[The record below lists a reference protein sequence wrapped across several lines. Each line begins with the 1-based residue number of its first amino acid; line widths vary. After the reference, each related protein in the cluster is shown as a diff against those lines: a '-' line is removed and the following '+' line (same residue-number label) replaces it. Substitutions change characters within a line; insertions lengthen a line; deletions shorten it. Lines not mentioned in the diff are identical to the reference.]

1 MLSYLVALALV
12 ASSVTNGQYDGNYRR
27 TSGNGPPQGPVDR
40 DSIDRSDEPVSDRR
54 FQDYYY
60 DSDVPEAGQSL
71 QYIDSQP
78 DDIAARPPPPPP
90 LQPKV
95 VQGSVRER
103 PSVAS
108 KYNIRT
114 SPDIPQLQQY
124 EEYEYDR
131 SCHYS
136 QCKCRTKASKEF
148 ADVYIEERNCTSGY
162 NQMLKACPNGLVY
175 TGNGRS
181 GLVSVCDYPHR
192 AVWADN
198 RVRYNPPVS
207 TEHCDWLY
215 GIFGHE
221 TSCTRYWTCWNGT
234 ATEQFC
240 IGGLLYNEDTHACD
254 WPQSVSGCQKHPL
267 CKDDPNGRV
276 PLGKSCDRYWSC
288 QGGYPRLQRCPAMLV
303 FDKARKRCV
312 SPPTSDCDVPPTPPP
327 SDDDQDGSGNGG
339 NDFSNGGRQQRPR
352 RPGNAENRRRFQQNG
367 EGGGGPRSGGGG
379 GNGRRQQSR
388 PVQDGRG
395 GEVGG
400 GGGRPLPPDF
410 QLPDGAL
417 PLNLN

>member
-1 MLSYLVALALV
+1 MLSYLLALAV
-12 ASSVTNGQYDGNYRR
+12 IAGSVTNGQYDGNYRPR
-27 TSGNGPPQGPVDR
+27 TRGSGPPQGPADQDDR
-40 DSIDRSDEPVSDRR
+40 LIDQPVADRR

-60 DSDVPEAGQSL
+60 DSDVPEPGLDSL
-71 QYIDSQP
+71 QFVDNLPEPAPRQ
-78 DDIAARPPPPPP
+78 PPPPPP
-90 LQPKV
+90 PPPQ
-95 VQGSVRER
+95 QSAREKR
-103 PSVAS
+103 PNVAS
-108 KYNIRT
+108 RYNIRQGA
-114 SPDIPQLQQY
+114 PIAQLQQY

-131 SCHYS
+131 SCQYS
-136 QCKCRTKASKEF
+136 SCRCRTKASKEF
-148 ADVYIEERNCTSGY
+148 SDVYIEERNCTSGY
-162 NQMLKACPNGLVY
+162 SQMVKACPNGLVY

-192 AVWADN
+192 APWADN
-198 RVRYNPPVS
+198 RLRHNPPVS
-207 TEHCDWLY
+207 TDHCDWLY

-254 WPQSVSGCQKHPL
+254 WPQSVQGCQKHPL
-267 CKDDPNGRV
+267 CKDDPNGKV

-303 FDKARKRCV
+303 FDKQRKRCV
-312 SPPTSDCDVPPTPPP
+312 APPTEDCDVPPTPPP
-327 SDDDQDGSGNGG
+327 SEDDQDGGSGDGNNVVINGG
-339 NDFSNGGRQQRPR
+339 GGRQQQRPR
-352 RPGNAENRRRFQQNG
+352 RPAVGAENRRRFQNP
-367 EGGGGPRSGGGG
+367 EGPRSGSGGG
-379 GNGRRQQSR
+379 GRR
-388 PVQDGRG
+388 PVGRPRDG
-395 GEVGG
+395 GEVGGG